1 MIMAKIKGFKS
12 EAPVKGF
19 PMLPKGA
26 YVCGIKN
33 VKIDGDAPDQQIVF
47 RVDIIEGDEA
57 GYFTKRYN
65 HDKENAQQ
73 YEAKYKGDF
82 KVQIP
87 NADNAKRQHP
97 EWDLKKLNNTVWA
110 IEQSNPGFRWD
121 GDTEHIGQFKGK
133 TVGIN
138 MQYGTFNGSG
148 FTRIG
153 QFCVADD
160 VRKGI
165 VPPMRD
171 LPDRMSGDDTQASAP
186 ATDPSGF
193 TPVEVDTE
201 ELPF

>member
-1 MIMAKIKGFKS
+1 MAKIPGFKS
-12 EAPVKGF
+12 EAPAKGF

-26 YVCGIKN
+26 YVAGIKN
-33 VKIDGDAPDQQIVF
+33 VKIDGEAPDQQIVF
-47 RVDIIEGDEA
+47 RVDVIEGEQA

-65 HDKENAQQ
+65 HDKDNAQQ
-73 YEAKYKGDF
+73 YDPKYKGDF

-87 NADNAKRQHP
+87 NPDNERRRT

-110 IEQSNPGFRWD
+110 IETSNPGFKWD
-121 GDTEHIGQFKGK
+121 GDTDHIGQFKGK

-138 MQYGTFNGSG
+138 MQYGTYNGVG
-148 FTRIG
+148 YTRIG

-165 VPPMRD
+165 VPPMKD
-171 LPDRMSGDDTQASAP
+171 LEDRMGDAPASAP
-186 ATDPSGF
+186 VAAAPAGF
-193 TPVEVDTE
+193 TPVKTD

>member
-1 MIMAKIKGFKS
+1 MAKINGFKS
-12 EAPVKGF
+12 EAPAKGY

-26 YVCGIKN
+26 YVAGIKN
-33 VKIDGDAPDQQIVF
+33 VKIDGKEPDQQIVF
-47 RVDIIEGDEA
+47 RVDIIEGDAA

-65 HDKENAQQ
+65 HDKDNAQN

-82 KVQIP
+82 KIQIP
-87 NADNAKRQHP
+87 NPANDRRQHP

-110 IEQSNPGFRWD
+110 IEQSNPGFHWD
-121 GDTEHIGQFKGK
+121 GDTDHIGQFKDK

-138 MQYGTFNGSG
+138 MQYGTYNGSG
-148 FTRIG
+148 FTKIG

-165 VPPMRD
+165 VQPMKD
-171 LPDRMSGDDTQASAP
+171 LEDRMSPAETPAAP
-186 ATDPSGF
+186 AAEPGGF
-193 TPVEVDTE
+193 TQVETD

>member
-1 MIMAKIKGFKS
+1 MAKIPGFKS
-12 EAPVKGF
+12 EAPAKGF

-26 YVCGIKN
+26 YVAGIKN
-33 VKIDGDAPDQQIVF
+33 VKIDGEAPDQQIVF
-47 RVDIIEGDEA
+47 RVDIIEGEQA

-65 HDKENAQQ
+65 HDKDNAQQ
-73 YEAKYKGDF
+73 YDPKYKGDF

-87 NADNAKRQHP
+87 NPDNERRRT

-110 IEQSNPGFRWD
+110 IETSNPGFKWD
-121 GDTEHIGQFKGK
+121 GDTDHIGQFKGK

-138 MQYGTFNGSG
+138 MQYGTYNGVG
-148 FTRIG
+148 YTRIG

-165 VPPMRD
+165 VPPMKD
-171 LPDRMSGDDTQASAP
+171 LEDRMSDAPASAP
-186 ATDPSGF
+186 AATAPAGF
-193 TPVEVDTE
+193 TPVETE

>member
-153 QFCVADD
+153 QFCVAED

-186 ATDPSGF
+186 AATDPSGF
-193 TPVEVDTE
+193 TPVETD

>member
-1 MIMAKIKGFKS
+1 MAKIKGFKS
-12 EAPVKGF
+12 EAPAKGF

-26 YVCGIKN
+26 YVACIKN

-47 RVDIIEGDEA
+47 RVDIIEGEYA

-65 HDKENAQQ
+65 HDKDNAKQ
-73 YEAKYKGDF
+73 YDPKYKGDF

-87 NADNAKRQHP
+87 NPDNELRRT

-110 IEQSNPGFRWD
+110 IETSNHGFKWD
-121 GDTEHIGQFKGK
+121 GDTDHIGQFKGK
-133 TVGIN
+133 IVGIN
-138 MQYGTFNGSG
+138 MQYGTYNGSG

-165 VPPMRD
+165 VPPMKD
-171 LPDRMSGDDTQASAP
+171 LEDRMGDAPASAP
-186 ATDPSGF
+186 AAAAPAGF
-193 TPVEVDTE
+193 TPVETD

>member
-1 MIMAKIKGFKS
+1 MSKIPGFKS
-12 EAPVKGF
+12 EAPAKGF

-26 YVCGIKN
+26 YVAGIKN
-33 VKIDGDAPDQQIVF
+33 VKIDGEAPDQQIVF
-47 RVDIIEGDEA
+47 RVDIIEGEQA

-65 HDKENAQQ
+65 HDKDNAQQ
-73 YEAKYKGDF
+73 YDPKYKGDF
-82 KVQIP
+82 KIQIP
-87 NADNAKRQHP
+87 NPDNERRRT

-110 IEQSNPGFRWD
+110 IETSNPGFKWD
-121 GDTEHIGQFKGK
+121 GDTDHIGQFKGK

-138 MQYGTFNGSG
+138 MQYGTYNGVG
-148 FTRIG
+148 YTRIG

-171 LPDRMSGDDTQASAP
+171 LEDRMGDAPASASAAAAP
-186 ATDPSGF
+186 AGF
-193 TPVEVDTE
+193 TPVETD

>member
-1 MIMAKIKGFKS
+1 MAKIPGFKS
-12 EAPVKGF
+12 EAPAKGF

-26 YVCGIKN
+26 YVAGIKN
-33 VKIDGDAPDQQIVF
+33 VKIDGEAPDQQIVF
-47 RVDIIEGDEA
+47 RVDVIEGEQA

-65 HDKENAQQ
+65 HDKDNAQQ
-73 YEAKYKGDF
+73 YDPKYKGDF

-87 NADNAKRQHP
+87 NPDNERRRT

-110 IEQSNPGFRWD
+110 IETSNPGFKWD
-121 GDTEHIGQFKGK
+121 GDTDHIGQFKGK

-138 MQYGTFNGSG
+138 MQYGTYNGVG
-148 FTRIG
+148 YTRIG

-165 VPPMRD
+165 VPPMKD
-171 LPDRMSGDDTQASAP
+171 LEDRMGDAQASAP
-186 ATDPSGF
+186 AAAAPAGF
-193 TPVEVDTE
+193 TPVETE

>member
-1 MIMAKIKGFKS
+1 MAKIKGFKS
-12 EAPVKGF
+12 EAPAKAF

-26 YVCGIKN
+26 YVAGIKN
-33 VKIDGDAPDQQIVF
+33 VKIDGEGHDRQIVF
-47 RVDIIEGDEA
+47 RVDIIEGEQT

-73 YEAKYKGDF
+73 YDAKYKGDY

-87 NADNAKRQHP
+87 DAANEKRQHI

-121 GDTEHIGQFKGK
+121 GDTDTIGQFKGK

-138 MQYGTFNGSG
+138 MQYGTFNGVG

-153 QFCVADD
+153 HLCVAEDA
-160 VRKGI
+160 RKGL
-165 VPPMRD
+165 VPPMKD
-171 LPDRMSGDDTQASAP
+171 LPDRMSGDNAQTSVTAA
-186 ATDPSGF
+186 ADPSGF
-193 TPVEVDTE
+193 TPVETE

>member
-1 MIMAKIKGFKS
+1 MAKIKGFKS

-26 YVCGIKN
+26 YVAGIKN
-33 VKIDGDAPDQQIVF
+33 VKIDGEAPDQQIVF
-47 RVDIIEGDEA
+47 RVDIIEGEQA

-73 YEAKYKGDF
+73 YDAKYKGDY

-87 NADNAKRQHP
+87 NANNAKREHI

-121 GDTEHIGQFKGK
+121 GDTDTIGQFKGK

-138 MQYGTFNGSG
+138 MQYGTFNGIG
-148 FTRIG
+148 FTKIG
-153 QFCVADD
+153 AFCVAEDA
-160 VRKGI
+160 RNGI
-165 VPPMRD
+165 VPPMKD
-171 LPDRMSGDDTQASAP
+171 LPDRMSGDNTRASAP
-186 ATDPSGF
+186 AADPSGF
-193 TPVEVDTE
+193 TPVEVDTD

>member
-1 MIMAKIKGFKS
+1 MAKIAGLNPQ
-12 EAPVKGF
+12 APAKGF

-26 YVCGIKN
+26 YVAGIKN
-33 VKIDGDAPDQQIVF
+33 VKIEGTEPDQQIVF
-47 RVDIIEGDEA
+47 RVDIIEGEQA

-73 YEAKYKGDF
+73 YDAKYKGDY

-87 NADNAKRQHP
+87 NAANPKRQHP
-97 EWDLKKLNNTVWA
+97 EWDLKKLNNTIWA
-110 IEQSNPGFRWD
+110 IQQSNPGFFWD
-121 GDTEHIGQFKGK
+121 GDTDHIGEFKGK
-133 TVGIN
+133 VVGIN
-138 MQYGTFNGSG
+138 MQYGTFNGVG

-165 VPPMRD
+165 VQPMKD
-171 LPDRMSGDDTQASAP
+171 LPDRMSGDDAQAAAP
-186 ATDPSGF
+186 AAADPSGF
-193 TPVEVDTE
+193 TPVETE

>member
-1 MIMAKIKGFKS
+1 MAKIKGFKS
-12 EAPVKGF
+12 EAPAKGF

-26 YVCGIKN
+26 YVAGIKN
-33 VKIDGDAPDQQIVF
+33 VKIDGEAPDQQIVF
-47 RVDIIEGDEA
+47 RVDIIEGEQA

-73 YEAKYKGDF
+73 YDAKYKGDY

-87 NADNAKRQHP
+87 NANNSKREHI

-121 GDTEHIGQFKGK
+121 GDTDTIGQFKGK

-138 MQYGTFNGSG
+138 MQYGTFNGVG
-148 FTRIG
+148 FTKIG
-153 QFCVADD
+153 AFCVAEDA
-160 VRKGI
+160 RKGL
-165 VPPMRD
+165 VPPMKD
-171 LPDRMSGDDTQASAP
+171 LPDRMSGDNAQTSAP
-186 ATDPSGF
+186 AAADPSGF
-193 TPVEVDTE
+193 TPVETD

>member
-1 MIMAKIKGFKS
+1 MAKIKGFKS
-12 EAPVKGF
+12 EAPAKGF

-26 YVCGIKN
+26 YVAGIKN

-47 RVDIIEGDEA
+47 RVDIIEGEQA

-73 YEAKYKGDF
+73 YDAKYKGDY

-87 NADNAKRQHP
+87 NANNAKREHI

-121 GDTEHIGQFKGK
+121 GDTDTIGQFKGK

-138 MQYGTFNGSG
+138 MQYGTFNGVG
-148 FTRIG
+148 FTKIG
-153 QFCVADD
+153 AFCVAEDA
-160 VRKGI
+160 RKGL
-165 VPPMRD
+165 VPPMKD
-171 LPDRMSGDDTQASAP
+171 LPDRMSGDNAQTSAP
-186 ATDPSGF
+186 AAADPSGF
-193 TPVEVDTE
+193 TPVETD

>member
-1 MIMAKIKGFKS
+1 MAKIKGFKS
-12 EAPVKGF
+12 EAPAKGF

-26 YVCGIKN
+26 YVAGIKN
-33 VKIDGDAPDQQIVF
+33 VKIDGEAPDQQIVF
-47 RVDIIEGDEA
+47 RVDIIEGEQA

-73 YEAKYKGDF
+73 YDAKYKGDY

-87 NADNAKRQHP
+87 NANNAKREHI

-121 GDTEHIGQFKGK
+121 GDTDTIGQFKGK

-138 MQYGTFNGSG
+138 MQYGTFNGVG
-148 FTRIG
+148 FTKIG
-153 QFCVADD
+153 AFCVAEDA
-160 VRKGI
+160 RKGL
-165 VPPMRD
+165 VPPMKD
-171 LPDRMSGDDTQASAP
+171 LPDRMSGDNAQTSAP
-186 ATDPSGF
+186 AAADPSGF
-193 TPVEVDTE
+193 TPVETD

>member
-1 MIMAKIKGFKS
+1 MAKIPGFKS
-12 EAPVKGF
+12 EAPAKAF

-26 YVCGIKN
+26 YVAGIKN
-33 VKIDGDAPDQQIVF
+33 VKIDGEAPDQQIVF
-47 RVDIIEGDEA
+47 RVDIIEGEQA

-65 HDKENAQQ
+65 HDKDNAQQ
-73 YEAKYKGDF
+73 YEPKYKGDF

-87 NADNAKRQHP
+87 NPDNERRRT

-110 IEQSNPGFRWD
+110 IETSNPGLKWD
-121 GDTEHIGQFKGK
+121 GDTDHIGQFKGK

-138 MQYGTFNGSG
+138 MQYGTYNGVG
-148 FTRIG
+148 YTRIG

-165 VPPMRD
+165 VPPMKD
-171 LPDRMSGDDTQASAP
+171 LEDRMGDAPASAP
-186 ATDPSGF
+186 AAAAPAGF
-193 TPVEVDTE
+193 TPVETE

>member
-1 MIMAKIKGFKS
+1 MAKIPGFKS

-153 QFCVADD
+153 QFCVAED

-165 VPPMRD
+165 VPPMKD
-171 LPDRMSGDDTQASAP
+171 LPDRMSGDSAP
-186 ATDPSGF
+186 ATPEAAADPSGF
-193 TPVEVDTE
+193 TPVETD